1 MDWNNDGKYD
11 WQDTAMDMYVMDK
24 IHEDNGSGYA
34 PRSSSSAGS
43 AIAIIVIWIVICV
56 FFGILGTL

>member
-1 MDWNNDGKYD
+1 MDWNNDGKQD
-11 WQDTAMDMYVMDK
+11 WQDTAMDMYVMDQ
-24 IHEDNGSGYA
+24 IHNDNNTGYT

-43 AIAIIVIWIVICV
+43 AIAIIVIWIAICV

>member
-34 PRSSSSAGS
+34 PRNSSSSGK
-43 AIAIIVIWIVICV
+43 AIALIVVWILISI
-56 FFGILGTL
+56 FIGFMSTL

>member
-34 PRSSSSAGS
+34 LRNSSSSGK
-43 AIAIIVIWIVICV
+43 AIALIVVWILLSI
-56 FFGILGTL
+56 FIGFMSTL

>member
-11 WQDTAMDMYVMDK
+11 WQDTAMDMYVMDQ
-24 IHEDNGSGYA
+24 IHNDNNAGYT

-43 AIAIIVIWIVICV
+43 AIAIIVIWIAICV